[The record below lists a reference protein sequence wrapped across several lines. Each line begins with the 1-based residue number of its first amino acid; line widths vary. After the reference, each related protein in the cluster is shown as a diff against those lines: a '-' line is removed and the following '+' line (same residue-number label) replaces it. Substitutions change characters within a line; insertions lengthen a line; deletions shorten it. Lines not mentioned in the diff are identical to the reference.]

1 MYSIGENE
9 LNKRIEEDMP
19 KILGAIFTIISKAM
33 NKYKSIKLNDL
44 GRLTDFT
51 RWGYAIAEVSGI
63 GGDVFLKAYLNNQN
77 DSNYEAIQ
85 SNPVGEA
92 IIKFMESNRK
102 WAGTSTE
109 LLKELIKVAEEENI
123 NVSSSGWPKAAN
135 SLSRRLNEIKSNLQD
150 IGISIQIVKG
160 KERKIIISK

>member
-1 MYSIGENE
+1 M
-9 LNKRIEEDMP
+9 
-19 KILGAIFTIISKAM
+19 
-33 NKYKSIKLNDL
+33 
-44 GRLTDFT
+44 
-51 RWGYAIAEVSGI
+51 GI
-63 GGDVFLKAYLNNQN
+63 
-77 DSNYEAIQ
+77 
-85 SNPVGEA
+85 EA

-102 WAGTSTE
+102 WDGTSTE

>member
-1 MYSIGENE
+1 MSIYDQVE
-9 LNKRIEEDMP
+9 LN
-19 KILGAIFTIISKAM
+19 
-33 NKYKSIKLNDL
+33 NL
-44 GRLTDFT
+44 GRMADFT

-63 GGDVFLKAYLNNQN
+63 GGDVFLNAYLNNQN

-102 WAGTSTE
+102 WDGTSTE

>member
-1 MYSIGENE
+1 M
-9 LNKRIEEDMP
+9 
-19 KILGAIFTIISKAM
+19 
-33 NKYKSIKLNDL
+33 IK
-44 GRLTDFT
+44 F
-51 RWGYAIAEVSGI
+51 I
-63 GGDVFLKAYLNNQN
+63 NNQN

-102 WAGTSTE
+102 WDGTSTE

-160 KERKIIISK
+160 KERKIIISKQD